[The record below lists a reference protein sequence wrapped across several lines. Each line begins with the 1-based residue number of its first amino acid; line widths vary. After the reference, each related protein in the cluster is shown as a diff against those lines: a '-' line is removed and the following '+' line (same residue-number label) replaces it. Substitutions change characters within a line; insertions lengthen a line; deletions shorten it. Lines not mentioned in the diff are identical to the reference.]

1 MEFCKFKANFIA
13 LTAIENALLP
23 NSFEANVTFIVNNPD
38 ARKQNIAFQRIKHFL
53 TNELNCSIMMQ
64 KSNPLFKTVQKLQN
78 KIVVLPDDG
87 PDWVLSCALALK
99 LNAICEGV
107 FTIEEVEVSSSLGD
121 NISYFADWE
130 RKSMLIDILSDLP
143 KRDQWWDQP
152 NLSVNRFQK
161 FNAWKALGLDW
172 ELTTASQSVK
182 LDKVIQFTPKVLKG
196 GESKQPSE

>member
-23 NSFEANVTFIVNNPD
+23 NSFEANVTFVVNNPD

>member
-1 MEFCKFKANFIA
+1 
-13 LTAIENALLP
+13 
-23 NSFEANVTFIVNNPD
+23 
-38 ARKQNIAFQRIKHFL
+38 
-53 TNELNCSIMMQ
+53 MQ
-64 KSNPLFKTVQKLQN
+64 KSNTLFKTVQKLQN